1 MVDDVAIAGAGPA
14 GSLAALILARA
25 GLRVRLFDR
34 ARFPRHK
41 LCGDTLNPGAR
52 AVLQRHLDVAPL
64 VAMSD
69 PIDGMILTGPRGVT
83 VRAAYGN
90 GIAGCAIT
98 REVLDHWLVSR
109 AVDAGAALEENVS
122 VTAPAVVDGTVAGLM
137 VAHRGAEVLH
147 RARIVIA
154 ADGRRSK
161 VAIAR
166 GLSHQPSRR
175 RRWAI
180 GSYFTGVPGD
190 SRLGEMHVRQ
200 GHYIGVAPLPGG
212 VTNACLVVPHKS
224 GDEPL
229 KAPAD
234 LLRRYLNDDR
244 QLSSRFANAQAVG
257 PPTTLGP
264 MAVEARAA
272 GEPGLLLAGDA
283 AGFIDPMTGDG
294 LRFALRGA
302 ELAAAVALEALAGD
316 IPIERAHRHLAA
328 RRAEAFRR
336 KWRFNRALRSL
347 VASPA
352 GVSGA
357 AMMAAYVP
365 SLFEGI
371 IRYAGD
377 CGVGSGE
384 PGTGHR
390 RIPDPGSRIPT

>member
-41 LCGDTLNPGAR
+41 LCGDTLNPGAL
-52 AVLQRHLDVAPL
+52 AVLRRHLDVSLLLAT
-64 VAMSD
+64 SD

-83 VRAAYGN
+83 VRAAYGD
-90 GIAGCAIT
+90 GIAGRAIT
-98 REVLDHWLVSR
+98 REVLDHWLVR
-109 AVDAGAALEENVS
+109 CAVDAGASLEDNVS
-122 VTAPAVVDGTVAGLM
+122 VTAPAVVDGKIGGLM
-137 VAHRGAEVLH
+137 VANRGAAVLH

-161 VAIAR
+161 VALAR
-166 GLSHQPSRR
+166 GLSHQPSRP

-180 GSYFTGVPGD
+180 GAYFTGVPGD
-190 SRLGEMHVRQ
+190 TRFGEMHVRQ

-212 VTNACLVVPHKS
+212 VTNACLVVPHAS

-234 LLRRYLNDDR
+234 LLRRSLNDDP
-244 QLSSRFANAQAVG
+244 QLSSRFANARAVG

-264 MAVEARAA
+264 MAVEACGA

-302 ELAAAVALEALAGD
+302 ELAAAVALEALAGRVS
-316 IPIERAHRHLAA
+316 IERAHRHLAA

-336 KWRFNRALRSL
+336 KWRFNRTLRSL

-357 AMMAAYVP
+357 AMMAAYMP

-377 CGVGSGE
+377 CAPV
-384 PGTGHR
+384 PA
-390 RIPDPGSRIPT
+390 